1 MASIKYQRDA
11 SLLIQP
17 ADLIGRLEAKTIVTI
32 VDVRSPKP
40 WARSDVK
47 IRGAVRIDP
56 ERLPLDPTWR
66 KDMLLVF
73 Y

>member
-1 MASIKYQRDA
+1 MASIKHQRDE

-17 ADLIGRLEAKTIVTI
+17 ADLIGRLEAKTMVTI
-32 VDVRSPKP
+32 VDVRNPKP

-47 IRGAVRIDP
+47 IRGALRIDP
-56 ERLPLDPTWR
+56 ERLPIDPVWR
-66 KDMLLVF
+66 KDTLLVF